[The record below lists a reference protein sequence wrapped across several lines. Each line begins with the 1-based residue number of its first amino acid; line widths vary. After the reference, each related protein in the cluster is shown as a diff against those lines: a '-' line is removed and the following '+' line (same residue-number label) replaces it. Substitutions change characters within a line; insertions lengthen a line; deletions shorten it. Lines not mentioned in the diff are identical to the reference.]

1 MDLPMAATYSFVY
14 LLIQSLKIIFI
25 EYLPCD
31 RHMDKSWNDQV
42 DGLVSPITDLE
53 THGSKIMC
61 C

>member
-31 RHMDKSWNDQV
+31 RHMDKSHEMIKWMDWFLQ
-42 DGLVSPITDLE
+42 SQT
-53 THGSKIMC
+53 
-61 C
+61 